1 MLFLDGNKHWQ
12 SLTNKRT
19 GESLAPKTLKEKFG
33 GLNTMKNSLGVD
45 TPPALERSFKAATKL
60 KTDLLTDLEMES
72 ISLEDLLSLA
82 EDIHVKTREASQN
95 TELDMQE
102 FLVID
107 KVLQVI
113 QGKLL
118 NKTSKLTETDKRI
131 KRDTKKL
138 EEELENDPTDIN
150 EQI

>member
-1 MLFLDGNKHWQ
+1 
-12 SLTNKRT
+12 
-19 GESLAPKTLKEKFG
+19 
-33 GLNTMKNSLGVD
+33 MKNSLGVD
-45 TPPALERSFKAATKL
+45 TPPALERSFKAGTKL

-72 ISLEDLLSLA
+72 ISLEELLSLA

-95 TELDMQE
+95 TEFDMQE

-107 KVLQVI
+107 KVLQII

>member
-1 MLFLDGNKHWQ
+1 
-12 SLTNKRT
+12 
-19 GESLAPKTLKEKFG
+19 
-33 GLNTMKNSLGVD
+33 MKNYLGVD
-45 TPPALERSFKAATKL
+45 TPPALERSFKVATKL

-72 ISLEDLLSLA
+72 IYLKELLSLA

-95 TELDMQE
+95 MEFDMQE
-102 FLVID
+102 FLAID
-107 KVLQVI
+107 KVLQII

-118 NKTSKLTETDKRI
+118 NKTSKLTETDKCI

>member
-107 KVLQVI
+107 KVLQII

>member
-1 MLFLDGNKHWQ
+1 
-12 SLTNKRT
+12 
-19 GESLAPKTLKEKFG
+19 
-33 GLNTMKNSLGVD
+33 
-45 TPPALERSFKAATKL
+45 
-60 KTDLLTDLEMES
+60 
-72 ISLEDLLSLA
+72 
-82 EDIHVKTREASQN
+82 
-95 TELDMQE
+95 MQE

-107 KVLQVI
+107 KVLQII

-118 NKTSKLTETDKRI
+118 NKTSKLTETDKHI